1 MESASALSTYCRSC
15 GGHVKIERPPAGG
28 RRGLGALMGL
38 ARGKPP
44 PGPPPK
50 TPAARVQL
58 PAVPLQIAG
67 YGAQDTPLVAR
78 AESLAAPRPPGGT
91 AGESRRVVM
100 CFECQATHK
109 VAIASA
115 STICPGCSTCI
126 DLRNVEINDRTN
138 RRIRTRGDVV
148 VLKKG
153 ALLGSSIH
161 CGNLTV
167 YGSVAGSIHAAG
179 YIRLK
184 SDGKFLGEVRCRRFI
199 LERKCEVQCLQPVY
213 AEEVEI
219 HGRAGGHFRA
229 SRCITLSRHASL
241 TGSATAQSIT
251 VEPGAVLNGT
261 VKVQSPDAAP
271 ARCHPLPGVAPGLA
285 VAT

>member
-1 MESASALSTYCRSC
+1 M
-15 GGHVKIERPPAGG
+15 
-28 RRGLGALMGL
+28 

-44 PGPPPK
+44 PGPPP
-50 TPAARVQL
+50 TAAARVPA
-58 PAVPLQIAG
+58 PAVPLQLAG

-78 AESLAAPRPPGGT
+78 AESLAAPRTQSGV
-91 AGESRRVVM
+91 AHESRRVVV

-115 STICPGCSTCI
+115 STICPRCSTCI
-126 DLRNVEINDRTN
+126 DLRNVEISDRTN

-153 ALLGSSIH
+153 ALLGSSVD
-161 CGNLTV
+161 CGNLTI

-179 YIRLK
+179 DIRLK
-184 SDGKFLGEVRCRRFI
+184 ADGKFLGEVRCRRFI
-199 LERKCEVQCLQPVY
+199 LERKYEVQCLQPVY

-219 HGRAGGHFRA
+219 HGRASGHFRA

-251 VEPGAVLNGT
+251 VEPGAVLNGQIT
-261 VKVQSPDAAP
+261 VQPP
-271 ARCHPLPGVAPGLA
+271 EPGERLPSLPHGLA
-285 VAT
+285 AAT